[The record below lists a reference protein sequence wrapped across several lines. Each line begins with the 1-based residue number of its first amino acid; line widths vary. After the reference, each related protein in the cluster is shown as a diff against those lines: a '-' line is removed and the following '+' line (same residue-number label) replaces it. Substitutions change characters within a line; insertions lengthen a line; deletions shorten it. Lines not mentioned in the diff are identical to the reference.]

1 LMNEKIITYH
11 PLDRLSNNMFYVD
24 SISSR

>member
-1 LMNEKIITYH
+1 MNEKIISYH

-24 SISSR
+24 SIISR

>member
-1 LMNEKIITYH
+1 MNEKIITYH

>member
-1 LMNEKIITYH
+1 MNEEIITYH

-24 SISSR
+24 SIYSR